1 MGQGIEKSR
10 GGFTSKIH
18 VATDENGKAM
28 CVFITGGNVY
38 DSTQA
43 EKLHNTIHERVYVI
57 GDKAFDSEQ
66 IIKYIE
72 KNRVICVIPPRKNR
86 KEQRE
91 YHKDIYKNRNQI
103 ERFFNQL
110 KQFRRITTKYDKPL
124 FSFLSLVQLAVVL
137 IAIPKFPLIV

>member
-1 MGQGIEKSR
+1 
-10 GGFTSKIH
+10 
-18 VATDENGKAM
+18 M
-28 CVFITGGNVY
+28 CVFITGRNVY

-43 EKLHNTIHERVYVI
+43 EKLLHNTIHEGVYVL
-57 GDKAFDSEQ
+57 GDKAFDSER

-72 KNRVICVIPPRKNR
+72 KNRAICVIPPQKNR